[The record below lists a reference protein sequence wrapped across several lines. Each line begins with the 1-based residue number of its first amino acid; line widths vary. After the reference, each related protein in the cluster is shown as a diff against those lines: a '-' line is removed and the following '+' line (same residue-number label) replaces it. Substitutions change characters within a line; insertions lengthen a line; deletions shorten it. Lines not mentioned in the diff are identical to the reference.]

1 MPKLTEIREKQ
12 AKLVADARAKL
23 DEIVDGTPEARARE
37 LEAEHDRIMAE
48 WDRLEGLAKREEQLA
63 SREAELARGDPR
75 RPRGEDATVTAEPAA
90 DAEEARASAFRAYL
104 RGGLDGMTA
113 EERKLLRE
121 MRAQSTADAQG
132 GYTIPQGFM
141 AELIVSLKAWGPML
155 DPGVTRQLVTAT
167 GNQIDW
173 PTLNDTGNQ
182 AYRLGENAQVTGA
195 DGDLAFG
202 NKQLDAYKYA
212 SGAIL
217 VSSELMQDSAFDI
230 EAIIRAAMAERFGRK
245 LNADL
250 TTGDGAG
257 DPNGIVT
264 ASTLGTNAAAAAA
277 ISFDDLIELEHSLDP
292 AYRADPSCRWM
303 FHDTSLKQL
312 RKVKD
317 LEGNYIWQPAD
328 ARSGAPAAILNHPY
342 VINQAMA
349 VPAATARSV
358 LFGAMNR
365 YIVRRVQEIAIR
377 RLVERYADFDQVGF
391 IGFARF
397 DGELLDTAAVKH
409 LAHPA

>member
-230 EAIIRAAMAERFGRK
+230 EAIIRAAIAERFGRK

-264 ASTLGTNAAAAAA
+264 ASMLGTNAAAAAA